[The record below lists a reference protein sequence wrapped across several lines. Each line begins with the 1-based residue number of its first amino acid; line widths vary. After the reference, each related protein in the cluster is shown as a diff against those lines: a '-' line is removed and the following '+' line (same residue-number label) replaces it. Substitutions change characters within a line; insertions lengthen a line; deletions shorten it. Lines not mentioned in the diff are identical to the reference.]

1 MLKCI
6 CNVEQIT
13 VEREQIVMGT
23 LGSVVFF
30 VLALDKFMKSYND
43 MKSVVSDV
51 ADLVKKYI

>member
-6 CNVEQIT
+6 CYVKQIT

-23 LGSVVFF
+23 FGSLVFLA
-30 VLALDKFMKSYND
+30 LALDKFKKSCSD

-51 ADLVKKYI
+51 AGLVKKYL

>member
-1 MLKCI
+1 MLECI

-30 VLALDKFMKSYND
+30 VLALDKFMKSCND

>member
-6 CNVEQIT
+6 RNVEQIT
-13 VEREQIVMGT
+13 VEREQIVMST

-30 VLALDKFMKSYND
+30 VLNLDKFVKSCGD

>member
-6 CNVEQIT
+6 CNVKQIT

-23 LGSVVFF
+23 FGSLVFWA
-30 VLALDKFMKSYND
+30 LAFDKLVKSCGD

-51 ADLVKKYI
+51 AGLVKKYL

>member
-6 CNVEQIT
+6 RNVEQIT
-13 VEREQIVMGT
+13 VEREQIVMST
-23 LGSVVFF
+23 FGSFVFF
-30 VLALDKFMKSYND
+30 VLNLDKFVKSYGD

>member
-6 CNVEQIT
+6 RNVEQIT

-30 VLALDKFMKSYND
+30 VLTLDKFVKSCGD

-51 ADLVKKYI
+51 AGLVKKYL

>member
-6 CNVEQIT
+6 CNVKQIT

-30 VLALDKFMKSYND
+30 ALALDKFVKSCSD

-51 ADLVKKYI
+51 AGLVKKYL